1 MCGIVHSTLEG
12 SSVFL
17 VAMILYNILY
27 NAEGVEGILYFKET
41 ALVYQIQ
48 VENAGLQVHQILKQF
63 L

>member
-17 VAMILYNILY
+17 DAMIFHNILY

-41 ALVYQIQ
+41 ALVFQIQ
-48 VENAGLQVHQILKQF
+48 LENAGLQVH
-63 L
+63 